1 MKQRITISMRKALV
15 LLVLAALVLT
25 AAFPAAAYTGERISR
40 SRDFQK
46 SELSPYSEDG
56 VIDLTRSVR
65 HTPSEDFSFVRVLI
79 TTGSVSAISFDLY
92 GSYYIE
98 QNNMPLNG
106 TVSAPV
112 SISVTVSGGNVAVS
126 VGGNLAYRGTN
137 VDVRRV
143 TLAEEGGWAT
153 LHTSG
158 NSTNNGRK
166 YLGHICLKANTN
178 GTVRFINEVPTAH
191 YCYGVVPYEMNEGCN
206 LEALRAQAITSRTF
220 AFGFPYG
227 DDDCNLTDSMTYQG
241 YRGYTP
247 GYEKCMQ
254 ACLSTR
260 GKILFYDNAA
270 ALTFYSSSN
279 GGETALPGHAFNP
292 SPLDDQ
298 YSIRID
304 DPDVQ
309 YGSVYVRT
317 LPITYGQSVTNSA
330 FYRLLTAEATSAVG
344 HTVTV
349 VSVLSADVNT
359 PKYTGCARNMTKMD
373 CTVRINDGGTERNLA
388 LRFDV
393 TKLKSYGVFSGSYK
407 IYWGKA
413 VSGGYTVYFSRHG
426 HGVGLAQYGAIGRG
440 AEGWTG
446 EQIVNFY
453 FNRMQLLTVTE
464 NDPESEVVT
473 VDEIAAY
480 GVVNS
485 NGTRM
490 RTGPSTD
497 YSIITQFSAGTH
509 TDVIT
514 ETDGWLLCLIGNYR
528 GYIRA
533 DLVDI
538 LFFPAPP
545 GAIQNVGSGVVRS
558 GITDASLRS
567 GPNTLCEELA
577 NVPPGTPLEV
587 WHTLGSWYHVRYNG
601 MFCFVHRSL
610 VNVSSWTDVDLH
622 GSARDFP
629 KERP

>member
-1 MKQRITISMRKALV
+1 MKQRITILRKALV
-15 LLVLAALVLT
+15 LIALAALVLT
-25 AAFPAAAYTGERISR
+25 AALPAAASTREAVSR
-40 SRDFQK
+40 AADFRK

-56 VIDLTRSVR
+56 TIDLTRGVR
-65 HTPSEDFSFVRVLI
+65 HSPTEDFSFVRVLI
-79 TTGSVSAISFDLY
+79 TTGTVSSISFDLY

-106 TVSAPV
+106 TTSAPV
-112 SISVTVSGGNVAVS
+112 SISVAVSGGNVAVS
-126 VGGNLAYRGTN
+126 VGGNLAYRGASVN
-137 VDVRRV
+137 VRRV
-143 TLAEEGGWAT
+143 NLAEEGGWAT

-166 YLGHICLKANTN
+166 YLGHLCFTANSN
-178 GTVRFINEVPTAH
+178 GTVRYINEVPTAH

-220 AFGFPYG
+220 AFGFPYA
-227 DDDCNLTDSMTYQG
+227 DDDCNITDSMTYQG

-247 GYEKCMQ
+247 GYTNCMQ

-270 ALTFYSSSN
+270 ALTFYGASN
-279 GGETALPGHAFNP
+279 GGETALPGHAFSS

-304 DPDVQ
+304 NPDFQ
-309 YGSVYVRT
+309 YGSACVKT
-317 LPITYGQSVTNSA
+317 LSITYGQSVTNSA
-330 FYRLLTAEATSAVG
+330 FSRLLTAEATNAVG
-344 HTVTV
+344 HVVTV

-359 PKYTGCARNMTKMD
+359 PKYTGCTRNMTKMD
-373 CTVRINDGGTERNLA
+373 CTVRINDGGSVSSLS

-393 TKLKSYGVFSGSYK
+393 TKLKSYGVFSGNYK

-413 VSGGYTVYFSRHG
+413 VSGGYNVYYCRFG
-426 HGVGLAQYGAIGRG
+426 HGVGLSQYGAIGRG

-446 EQIVNFY
+446 EQIVGFY
-453 FNRMQLLTVTE
+453 FNKMQLLTVTE
-464 NDPESEVVT
+464 SDPESEVVT

-480 GVVNS
+480 AVVNTD
-485 NGTRM
+485 GTRM
-490 RTGPSTD
+490 RSGPSTD
-497 YSIITQFSAGTH
+497 YPILTQFNAGTH
-509 TDVIT
+509 ADVIT
-514 ETDGWLLCLIGNYR
+514 ESGGWLLCLIGNYR

-533 DLVDI
+533 DLIDI

-545 GAIQNVGSGVVRS
+545 GAIQNVGSGVVKS
-558 GITDASLRS
+558 GITDASLRC
-567 GPNTLCEELA
+567 GPSTLCTEVA

-601 MFCFVHRSL
+601 MFCYVHTSL
-610 VNVSSWTDVDLH
+610 VNVSGWTEVDLH
-622 GSARDFP
+622 SSARSFP
-629 KERP
+629 KVRP